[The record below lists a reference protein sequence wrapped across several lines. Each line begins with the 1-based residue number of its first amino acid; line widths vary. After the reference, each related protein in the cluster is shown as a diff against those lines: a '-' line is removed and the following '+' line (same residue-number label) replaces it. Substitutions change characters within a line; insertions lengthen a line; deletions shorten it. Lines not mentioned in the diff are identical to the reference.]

1 MKINIEDLIKE
12 FGIDKM
18 PEDERNVVIGRLL
31 EAIHIRVGLR
41 IAEVLSDEDA
51 KRFEDLSKKDERE
64 ALEELEK
71 MYPDFR
77 KVYQEEVD
85 RLRQEMRALKPSD
98 EEVKQRMEELR
109 GN

>member
-1 MKINIEDLIKE
+1 MKINLEDLVKE
-12 FGIDKM
+12 FGIDKL
-18 PEDERNVVIGRLL
+18 PEQQRNVVMGRLL
-31 EAIHIRVGLR
+31 EAVHIRVGLR
-41 IAEVLSDEDA
+41 MAEVLSAEDA
-51 KRFEDLSKKDERE
+51 QRFEELSKKDERE
-64 ALEELEK
+64 AFEELEK